1 MEERE
6 REAATL
12 LRITAAEMCLYAKK
26 ATVVGFQPGAF
37 AVLRRE
43 SFISGRYIR
52 VRGGI
57 QIPP

>member
-52 VRGGI
+52 
-57 QIPP
+57 